1 MSELATRSPIRRTVF
16 YSWQSDTNQQV
27 GRYLI
32 RDALEEALKGLSEL
46 LALDDATR
54 GEPGSPDI
62 FGTILQKIAE
72 ASFFVPDLTIV
83 GRYSETKCTPN
94 PNVLVEY
101 GYALSKLNHERIIPV
116 LNKYFGLPEDLP
128 FDLKARAI
136 RVQFDLSPEA
146 GKDQQRKAAK
156 QLAGHLRNELKLA
169 VDRSLWSNISETAR
183 RAVELFV
190 TVSEDG
196 AFQKPRFAF
205 PEFCSHLSLSASDAR
220 AVVDELEGYGLIERG
235 GGLGDSLG
243 WVAPLHELF
252 WKFDRLFQG
261 WDVEQDARCIA
272 RKLVAGPHAQGN
284 QFDSTL
290 LAQELDW
297 PPRRINPALTFL
309 VEKDLVRYSTTISYP
324 YAVSSVIDTANT
336 RRFAQ
341 EQQC

>member
-1 MSELATRSPIRRTVF
+1 MRRTVF
-16 YSWQSDTNQQV
+16 YSWQADTDQKV

-32 RDALEEALKGLSEL
+32 RDALVEALKGLSEPL
-46 LALDDATR
+46 VRDESTR
-54 GEPGSPDI
+54 GEPGRPDI
-62 FGTILQKIAE
+62 FSTILKKIAQ

-101 GYALSKLNHERIIPV
+101 GYALSQMNHERIIPV
-116 LNKYFGLPEDLP
+116 LNRYFGLPEDLP

-136 RVQFDLSPEA
+136 HVQFALFPEA
-146 GKDQQRKAAK
+146 GKDQQKEAAK
-156 QLAGHLRNELKLA
+156 QLAGHLRSELKLA

-205 PEFCSHLSLSASDAR
+205 PEFSSHIGLSASDAR
-220 AVVDELEGYGLIERG
+220 AVMDELEGYGLIERG
-235 GGLGDSLG
+235 AGLGDSLR
-243 WVAPLHELF
+243 WVAPRHELF
-252 WKFDRLFQG
+252 WKFDRLFKG
-261 WDVEQDARCIA
+261 WDVEQDARFIA
-272 RKLVAGPHAQGN
+272 RKLVAGPYAEGN
-284 QFDSTL
+284 QFVSAL
-290 LAQELDW
+290 LAKELDW

-324 YAVSSVIDTANT
+324 YAVSSVSDTANT